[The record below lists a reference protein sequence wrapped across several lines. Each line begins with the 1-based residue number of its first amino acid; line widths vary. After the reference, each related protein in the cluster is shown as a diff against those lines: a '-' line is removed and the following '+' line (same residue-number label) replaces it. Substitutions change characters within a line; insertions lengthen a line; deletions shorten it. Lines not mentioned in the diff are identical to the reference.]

1 MDFLKKYFAGACF
14 FIIFAHSMY
23 DLGLHGKSCDVNIEI
38 LNETNICQ

>member
-1 MDFLKKYFAGACF
+1 MDFLKKIFCRCVF
-14 FIIFAHSMY
+14 LIIFAHSMY